1 MWGKG
6 ISDNEI
12 LRQGISEVSASCLSP
27 SNNVLRSLFVYP
39 VSTLLSNIQYDNS
52 YTQYIS
58 SKPFYETLAYK
69 VRVMQWLKTLVGR
82 FPHTHNQ
89 PALFSLITIL
99 IAIAAARD
107 NPYSRAG
114 YYTIRL
120 PAAKCRGNPP

>member
-12 LRQGISEVSASCLSP
+12 LRQGISEVSASCLSL
-27 SNNVLRSLFVYP
+27 SNNVLRPLFVYP
-39 VSTLLSNIQYDNS
+39 VFTLLSNIQYDNS

-58 SKPFYETLAYK
+58 SKPLYETPAYK
-69 VRVMQWLKTLVGR
+69 ARVIQWLKTLVGR

-114 YYTIRL
+114 YYITR
-120 PAAKCRGNPP
+120 PVAVRCRGNPP